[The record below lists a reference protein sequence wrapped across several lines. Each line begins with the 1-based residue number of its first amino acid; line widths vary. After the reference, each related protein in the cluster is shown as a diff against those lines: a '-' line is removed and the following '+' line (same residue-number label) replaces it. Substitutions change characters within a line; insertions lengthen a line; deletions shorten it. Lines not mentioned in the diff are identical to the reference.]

1 VQPWPPENLVA
12 LDGSATAWCG
22 GGAPPTLRPILDAA
36 EQLAPGSHVGICVA
50 SSDNTY
56 TTLAGTDPLVFMLDD
71 MQYALDEGP
80 GITAIREGHT
90 VIVDD
95 AESEHRW
102 PRFMSIAVDLGLR
115 SHLGMPISVEGR
127 TLGGLNM
134 YSTVHA
140 SVDAGRLAHAR
151 LLAAQAAIA
160 LDAARRENDLVLALQ
175 SSRTI
180 GKAIGLVMERFNLDD
195 HEAFAHLTKLSQRSS
210 VALRDIAAHL
220 VKQSNDL
227 RHLTQARQPRHQERS
242 PGLTL
247 VPRLDGLDDQELDA
261 IAYVGPLTD
270 STVHGDDPTLLSEV

>member
-1 VQPWPPENLVA
+1 MQPWPPENLVA
-12 LDGSATAWCG
+12 LDGSASAWCG
-22 GGAPPTLRPILDAA
+22 VGAPPTLGPILDAA
-36 EQLAPGSHVGICVA
+36 QQLATGGHVGICVA

-80 GITAIREGHT
+80 GITAMREGHT

-95 AESEHRW
+95 AVSEDRW

-127 TLGGLNM
+127 TLGGLNL

-160 LDAARRENDLVLALQ
+160 LNAAQRENDLVLALQ
-175 SSRTI
+175 ASRTI
-180 GKAIGLVMERFNLDD
+180 GKAIGLVMERLNVDD
-195 HEAFAHLTKLSQRSS
+195 HEAFAHLTRLSQKSN
-210 VALRDIAAHL
+210 VALRHIAAHL
-220 VKQSNDL
+220 VEQSNDL
-227 RHLTQARQPRHQERS
+227 RHFTQARQPGRQKGS

-247 VPRLDGLDDQELDA
+247 VPGLYGLDDQELDT
-261 IAYVGPLTD
+261 IGHVEPLTD
-270 STVHGDDPTLLSEV
+270 ATVHDDDPTMLSEV

>member
-1 VQPWPPENLVA
+1 
-12 LDGSATAWCG
+12 
-22 GGAPPTLRPILDAA
+22 
-36 EQLAPGSHVGICVA
+36 VGICVA
-50 SSDNTY
+50 SSDISY
-56 TTLAGTDPLVFMLDD
+56 MTLAGTDPLVFMLDD

-160 LDAARRENDLVLALQ
+160 LDAAQRENDLVLALQ

-227 RHLTQARQPRHQERS
+227 RHFTQARQPRHQERS

-261 IAYVGPLTD
+261 IAYVGPLTA

>member
-1 VQPWPPENLVA
+1 V
-12 LDGSATAWCG
+12 
-22 GGAPPTLRPILDAA
+22 PTTLGPILDAA
-36 EQLAPGSHVGICVA
+36 EALAPGGHVGICVVG
-50 SSDNTY
+50 SDNMY
-56 TTLAGTDPLVFMLDD
+56 TTLAGTDPLVFILDD

-80 GITAIREGHT
+80 GITAMREGHT

-95 AESEHRW
+95 AETEHRW

-127 TLGGLNM
+127 TVGGLNL

-160 LDAARRENDLVLALQ
+160 LDAAQRENDLVLALQ

-180 GKAIGLVMERFNLDD
+180 GKAIGLVMERLNLDD
-195 HEAFAHLTKLSQRSS
+195 HEAFAHLTRLSQKSN

-227 RHLTQARQPRHQERS
+227 RHVAQARQPRQQERS

-247 VPRLDGLDDQELDA
+247 VPRFGASDDQELDA
-261 IAYVGPLTD
+261 LAILGLLTD
-270 STVHGDDPTLLSEV
+270 STAHGDDPTLLSEV